1 MSAEQA
7 KGPVPAAITTDFA
20 GKLAVVTGAA
30 NGIGR
35 ACAIHFARNGA
46 DVAIIDIQE
55 EALQG
60 TAEEI
65 RRLGRAAHPMVVDC
79 SSHDAIVDAFARIDK
94 DVGQVEILLNNV
106 GQSARERASEFWCSE
121 PEVWQFIINL
131 NLMSMMS
138 CCRQVVPG
146 MRERG
151 RGKIVSIA
159 SEAAYM
165 GSQGVADYA
174 AAKAGVIGL
183 TRSLARELAPF
194 HVNVNAVCPGPI
206 RTAAADKLPIWETY
220 LKETPMAFAG
230 EPQDIAN
237 AVIFFA
243 SDQSRYVTGQSLI
256 VNGGRWWS

>member
-1 MSAEQA
+1 MIP
-7 KGPVPAAITTDFA
+7 PVATQTDLR
-20 GKLAVVTGAA
+20 GRLAVVTGAA

-35 ACAIHFARNGA
+35 ASAVHLARNGA
-46 DVAIIDIQE
+46 DLVLIDIQQ
-55 EALQG
+55 EALLSAADEIQSMG
-60 TAEEI
+60 RKATA
-65 RRLGRAAHPMVVDC
+65 LVVDC
-79 SSHDAIVDAFARIDK
+79 MDQQQIVDAFARIERDH
-94 DVGQVEILLNNV
+94 GSVEILLNNV

-121 PEVWQFIINL
+121 PETWDFILKL
-131 NLMSMMS
+131 NLYPTLT

-151 RGKIVSIA
+151 RGKIISIA

-165 GSQGVADYA
+165 GSLGVADYA

-206 RTAAADKLPIWETY
+206 RTAAADRLPIWEQY
-220 LKETPMAFAG
+220 LKETPMGFAG

-237 AVIFFA
+237 VVAFFA
-243 SDQSRYVTGQSLI
+243 SDQSRYITGQSLI

>member
-1 MSAEQA
+1 MPQAESA
-7 KGPVPAAITTDFA
+7 TTLDLT
-20 GKLAVVTGAA
+20 GRLAVVTGAA
-30 NGIGR
+30 TGIGR
-35 ACAIHFARNGA
+35 ACAVHLARNGA
-46 DVAIIDIQE
+46 DLVLIDINE
-55 EALQG
+55 PELQAG
-60 TAEEI
+60 AEEI
-65 RRLGRAAHPMVVDC
+65 RALGRSAHSFNVDC
-79 SSHDAIVDAFARIDK
+79 TDRAAVVETFRRIEQDIRP
-94 DVGQVEILLNNV
+94 VEILLNNV

-121 PEVWQFIINL
+121 PEVWDFILEL
-131 NLMSMMS
+131 NLKTMMT

-194 HVNVNAVCPGPI
+194 HVNVNAICPGPI
-206 RTAAADKLPIWETY
+206 RTAAADRLPVWEQY
-220 LKETPMAFAG
+220 LKETPMGFAG

-237 AVIFFA
+237 VVAFFA
-243 SDQSRYVTGQSLI
+243 SDQSRYITGQSLI

>member
-1 MSAEQA
+1 MIA
-7 KGPVPAAITTDFA
+7 PAATHTDL
-20 GKLAVVTGAA
+20 GGRLAVVTGAA

-35 ACAIHFARNGA
+35 ASALHLARNGA
-46 DVAIIDIQE
+46 DLVLIDIQE
-55 EALQG
+55 AAL
-60 TAEEI
+60 AEVADGV
-65 RRLGRAAHPMVVDC
+65 RGFGRKAHPMTVDC
-79 SSHDAIVDAFARIDK
+79 LQRPAIQEAFARIDR
-94 DVGQVEILLNNV
+94 DLGPVEILLNNV

-121 PEVWQFIINL
+121 PETWDFILQL
-131 NLMSMMS
+131 NLAATMT
-138 CCRQVVPG
+138 CCRAVVPG

-165 GSQGVADYA
+165 GSLGVADYA

-183 TRSLARELAPF
+183 TRALARELAPF
-194 HVNVNAVCPGPI
+194 HVNVNAICPGPI
-206 RTAAADKLPIWETY
+206 RTAAADRLPIWEQY

-237 AVIFFA
+237 VVVFFS
-243 SDQSRYVTGQSLI
+243 SDQSRYITGQSLI

>member
-1 MSAEQA
+1 MRRLE
-7 KGPVPAAITTDFA
+7 

-35 ACAIHFARNGA
+35 ASALRFASEGANLAIMDLEAGGLEK
-46 DVAIIDIQE
+46 VAE
-55 EALQG
+55 EARAGGAKVLAIAG
-60 TAEEI
+60 DCTKEEFI
-65 RRLGRAAHPMVVDC
+65 APSFKRIYDEFGFVD
-79 SSHDAIVDAFARIDK
+79 V
-94 DVGQVEILLNNV
+94 LMNNV

-121 PEVWQFIINL
+121 PETWDFILQL
-131 NLMSMMS
+131 NLAATMT
-138 CCRQVVPG
+138 CCRAVVPG

-165 GSQGVADYA
+165 GSLGVADYA

-183 TRSLARELAPF
+183 TRALARELAPF
-194 HVNVNAVCPGPI
+194 HVNVNAICPGPI
-206 RTAAADKLPIWETY
+206 RTAAADRLPIWEQY

-237 AVIFFA
+237 VVVFFS
-243 SDQSRYVTGQSLI
+243 SDQSRYITGQSLI

>member
-1 MSAEQA
+1 MIP
-7 KGPVPAAITTDFA
+7 PVATHTDLA
-20 GKLAVVTGAA
+20 GRLAVVTGAA
-30 NGIGR
+30 SGIGR
-35 ACAIHFARNGA
+35 SCALHLARNGA
-46 DVAIIDIQE
+46 DVILIDIQRD
-55 EALQG
+55 ALLSA
-60 TAEEI
+60 AEEI
-65 RRLGRAAHPMVVDC
+65 RAMGRKSEALVVDC
-79 SSHDAIVDAFARIDK
+79 MDQKQIVDAFARIERDH
-94 DVGQVEILLNNV
+94 GPVEILLNNV
-106 GQSARERASEFWCSE
+106 GQSAREKASEFWCSE
-121 PEVWQFIINL
+121 PETWDFILKL
-131 NLMSMMS
+131 NLVSMMT
-138 CCRQVVPG
+138 CTRQVVPG

-151 RGKIVSIA
+151 RGKIISIA

-165 GSQGVADYA
+165 GSLGVADYA

-206 RTAAADKLPIWETY
+206 RTAAADRLPIWEQY

-237 AVIFFA
+237 VVVFFA

>member
-1 MSAEQA
+1 MIAA
-7 KGPVPAAITTDFA
+7 PATHTDLA
-20 GKLAVVTGAA
+20 GRLAVVTGAA

-35 ACAIHFARNGA
+35 ASAIHLARNGA
-46 DVAIIDIQE
+46 DLVLIDLQQDALAQVAN
-55 EALQG
+55 
-60 TAEEI
+60 EI
-65 RRLGRAAHPMVVDC
+65 AALGRRCSTRVVDC
-79 SSHDAIVDAFARIDK
+79 MDRSQITDAWDELVRDCGDVD
-94 DVGQVEILLNNV
+94 ILVNNV

-121 PEVWQFIINL
+121 PETWDFILQL
-131 NLMSMMS
+131 NLMSMMTFS
-138 CCRQVVPG
+138 RLAVPG

-165 GSQGVADYA
+165 GSIGVADYA
-174 AAKAGVIGL
+174 AAKAGIIGL

-206 RTAAADKLPIWETY
+206 RTAAADRLPIWEQY

-230 EPQDIAN
+230 DPQDIAN
-237 AVIFFA
+237 VVVFFA
-243 SDQSRYVTGQSLI
+243 SDQSRYITGQSLI

>member
-1 MSAEQA
+1 MIVPSA
-7 KGPVPAAITTDFA
+7 THTDL
-20 GKLAVVTGAA
+20 GGRLAVVTGAA

-35 ACAIHFARNGA
+35 ASAIHLARNGA
-46 DVAIIDIQE
+46 DVVLIDIQK
-55 EALQG
+55 EALDAA
-60 TAEEI
+60 AEEI
-65 RRLGRAAHPMVVDC
+65 SALGRKATPMVVDC
-79 SSHDAIVDAFARIDK
+79 MDHHQIVDAFARIERDNGAV
-94 DVGQVEILLNNV
+94 DILLNNV

-121 PEVWQFIINL
+121 FETWDFILKL
-131 NLMSMMS
+131 NLYSAMTCS
-138 CCRQVVPG
+138 RQVVPG

-165 GSQGVADYA
+165 GSLGVADYA

-183 TRSLARELAPF
+183 TRALARELAPF

-206 RTAAADKLPIWETY
+206 RTAAADRLPIWEQY

-237 AVIFFA
+237 VVVFFA
-243 SDQSRYVTGQSLI
+243 SDQSRYITGQSLI

>member
-1 MSAEQA
+1 MQA
-7 KGPVPAAITTDFA
+7 PAATVTDLS

-35 ACAIHFARNGA
+35 ASAIHLARNGA
-46 DVAIIDIQE
+46 DVVLIDIQE
-55 EALQG
+55 EALAAV
-60 TAEEI
+60 AEEVGQQG
-65 RRLGRAAHPMVVDC
+65 RRAHPMVVDC
-79 SSHDAIVDAFARIDK
+79 NERVAIEEAFARIEA
-94 DVGQVEILLNNV
+94 DVAPVEILLNNV

-121 PEVWQFIINL
+121 PETWDFILKL
-131 NLMSMMS
+131 NLYSTLYCS
-138 CCRQVVPG
+138 RQVVPG

-194 HVNVNAVCPGPI
+194 HVNVNAICPGPI
-206 RTAAADKLPIWETY
+206 RTAAADRLPIWSQY

-237 AVIFFA
+237 VVVFFA
-243 SDQSRYVTGQSLI
+243 SDQSRYITGQSLI

>member
-1 MSAEQA
+1 MSVHRLEGVVA
-7 KGPVPAAITTDFA
+7 PATTTNFT
-20 GKLAVVTGAA
+20 GKLAVVTGGAS
-30 NGIGR
+30 GIGR
-35 ACAIHFARNGA
+35 ASAIHFARNGA
-46 DVAIIDIQE
+46 DVVVIDLQEQAIDGV
-55 EALQG
+55 AD
-60 TAEEI
+60 EI
-65 RRLGRAAHPMVVDC
+65 CRLGTKAYPMVVDC
-79 SSHDAIVDAFARIDK
+79 SSHEAIVDAFSRVEK
-94 DVGQVEILLNNV
+94 DIGTVEILLNNV
-106 GQSARERASEFWCSE
+106 GQSARERASEFWCST
-121 PEVWQFIINL
+121 PDVWHFVINL

-151 RGKIVSIA
+151 RGKIISIA

-206 RTAAADKLPIWETY
+206 RTAAADKLPIWTTY

-230 EPQDIAN
+230 DPQDIAN
-237 AVIFFA
+237 VVIFFA
-243 SDQSRYVTGQSLI
+243 SDQSRYITGQSLI